1 MTRAEPNWRHII
13 DPHTLIP
20 PQISVWGCTTSDP
33 KKLVMLMELIENGDL
48 RDMLDNE
55 ELNKTLTIK
64 MKIRILRDIAEAM
77 KYLYEQNPPIEHRD
91 LKVSSIGMYSE
102 RKQENSLLGGR
113 SEARTM
119 EAFTRLMTPPP
130 YSRSADPKRAA
141 HSRHEGESER
151 LWIIQVRRHYE
162 HRDGDEPRDLGGVQG
177 DAAMERPGDT
187 RGRHLSLYGEG

>member
-1 MTRAEPNWRHII
+1 
-13 DPHTLIP
+13 
-20 PQISVWGCTTSDP
+20 
-33 KKLVMLMELIENGDL
+33 MLMELIENGDL
-48 RDMLDNE
+48 RVMLDNK

-119 EAFTRLMTPPP
+119 EAYHPSNDPPP
-130 YSRSADPKRAA
+130 IL
-141 HSRHEGESER
+141 SER
-151 LWIIQVRRHYE
+151 SPQTCCSQ
-162 HRDGDEPRDLGGVQG
+162 P
-177 DAAMERPGDT
+177 T
-187 RGRHLSLYGEG
+187 